1 MKLNNYCFD
10 SYEET
15 YDEGALNEKEG
26 RDPKQFKIV
35 DNVLLKWLKSK
46 NDFNETKRLIDDIRI
61 DMNRVKVS
69 KEDKKV
75 FNDLN
80 RLITGISNNKVKK
93 EDAVERFKKS
103 MSDLD
108 KLRQEKTVFQNK
120 MIQVV
125 YQLFNL
131 VLPKNSYHYS
141 AKKSQIN

>member
-1 MKLNNYCFD
+1 MKKL
-10 SYEET
+10 
-15 YDEGALNEKEG
+15 DEGALNEKEG
-26 RDPKQFKIV
+26 PDPKQFKIV

-46 NDFNETKRLIDDIRI
+46 NDFNKTKRLIDDIRT
-61 DMNRVKVS
+61 DMNKVKIS

-80 RLITGISNNKVKK
+80 RLITGIRNNKVKK
-93 EDAVERFKKS
+93 EDAVETFKKS

-108 KLRQEKTVFQNK
+108 QLRQKKTVFQNK

-131 VLPKNSYHYS
+131 VLTKNSYHYS

>member
-1 MKLNNYCFD
+1 MKLYNYYFD

-61 DMNRVKVS
+61 DMNKVKVN

-93 EDAVERFKKS
+93 QDAVERFKKS

-108 KLRQEKTVFQNK
+108 
-120 MIQVV
+120 
-125 YQLFNL
+125 QLG
-131 VLPKNSYHYS
+131 
-141 AKKSQIN
+141 KKRLFFKIR